1 MVREGRARITL
12 VFIICA
18 LVFLAYCSSLQGGFV
33 YDDVFFIK
41 ENPLIRDLSNVPA
54 IFTSAFWEASS
65 HPGKTFYRPLA
76 VLSYAVNFSLGGFDP
91 FGYHLLNVLL
101 HVGNVL
107 LVFALADR
115 LFRHT
120 VLSAAVAL
128 LFGLHPINTEVVA
141 WVSGRGDILAT
152 FFFLGALVLYVRV
165 YPPEDSGPSEARRP
179 WLLHGSS
186 TLAFLLGLLA
196 KESAATLIGV
206 LALYELAFRP
216 SVPKKGL
223 RLLPFVIIVAAYL
236 GWRVTV
242 LGELQVQPVAFV
254 LNPLVEEPLLP
265 RFLTGIKIFGKY
277 LWLLL
282 CPLRL
287 SVDYSFNQIPVVHTP
302 WEPGVVISALAAI
315 GLTGL
320 GLLCWVRDRVVF
332 FGLGFFFV
340 TGSLIFANALFVFTN
355 IFGERFMYLP
365 GVGFVLACAGLAFRS
380 GSWLQDRSR
389 VVTAYSLA
397 ALVLLCFFLGTW
409 SRNFDWRDEFS
420 LFRSAAEVSP
430 ESAPANLGL
439 ANQYYSRGEYER
451 ARSSYQKALEIY
463 PEFGQAHSGLGNVA
477 LAEKDYSKALEYLS
491 RAASLLPDH
500 DETHVLLGMAYWGLG
515 KPDEAQRE
523 TETALRLNPKSS
535 QAHNNLGNIYLS
547 KGKLPE
553 ALSAWHEAVI
563 LNPFDANALYNLASN
578 YDRIGQQAK
587 AKAHYEQFLAVAP
600 ETMEAFKARAR
611 GRLSAPVT
619 P

>member
-302 WEPGVVISALAAI
+302 WEPGVVISALAVI

-320 GLLCWVRDRVVF
+320 WLLCWVRDRVVF

-340 TGSLIFANALFVFTN
+340 TGSLRILLRYREPHLCQRPVRVYKHFRGKVHVPPRRGL
-355 IFGERFMYLP
+355 
-365 GVGFVLACAGLAFRS
+365 CAGVRRVGLPQWELAT
-380 GSWLQDRSR
+380 GSVPSSDGVFAGRPR
-389 VVTAYSLA
+389 
-397 ALVLLCFFLGTW
+397 
-409 SRNFDWRDEFS
+409 
-420 LFRSAAEVSP
+420 
-430 ESAPANLGL
+430 APV
-439 ANQYYSRGEYER
+439 
-451 ARSSYQKALEIY
+451 
-463 PEFGQAHSGLGNVA
+463 F
-477 LAEKDYSKALEYLS
+477 LS
-491 RAASLLPDH
+491 RDVV
-500 DETHVLLGMAYWGLG
+500 E
-515 KPDEAQRE
+515 E
-523 TETALRLNPKSS
+523 LRLARRVQP
-535 QAHNNLGNIYLS
+535 LS
-547 KGKLPE
+547 K
-553 ALSAWHEAVI
+553 
-563 LNPFDANALYNLASN
+563 
-578 YDRIGQQAK
+578 R
-587 AKAHYEQFLAVAP
+587 
-600 ETMEAFKARAR
+600 R
-611 GRLSAPVT
+611 GS
-619 P
+619 